1 MWSFLTEKLLCHTNL
16 EMIFESFL
24 PDLKVRSKIQQER
37 CRRRFV
43 EKLQLSK
50 RRPKFLQFRD
60 RDLKQKFEILINF
73 IKKFIVNRTSNDHHC
88 EVQC

>member
-1 MWSFLTEKLLCHTNL
+1 
-16 EMIFESFL
+16 MIFVSFL

-60 RDLKQKFEILINF
+60 QDLKENLIVAILIYLR
-73 IKKFIVNRTSNDHHC
+73 KKSSSAEQAMIIIYLS
-88 EVQC
+88 